1 MDPYELEA
9 IINLQRYLR
18 QISRFDPDI
27 PMVDEDGI
35 YGDAT
40 RAAVTAFQQK
50 YGLPTTGVADAE
62 TWNKVFA
69 EYLASVEAR
78 TRPEPVYI
86 FPRLPTD
93 YAVIRGEESVLVSVI
108 QLLLRDIL
116 LLYGSDAELL
126 TIDGIFGEETEE
138 AVKAFQRI
146 HRLPT
151 DGRVDRI
158 TWNRMATVQR
168 GMNDKPGMY

>member
-1 MDPYELEA
+1 MDPYEIEA

-50 YGLPTTGVADAE
+50 YGLPTTGAADAE
-62 TWNKVFA
+62 TWNMVFN
-69 EYLASVEAR
+69 EYLKSVEAR

-93 YAVIRGEESVLVSVI
+93 YAVAIGEESVLVGVI
-108 QLLLRDIL
+108 QMLLRDIL
-116 LLYGSDAELL
+116 LIYGSEAELL
-126 TIDGIFGEETEE
+126 PIDGIFGSETEE

-146 HRLPT
+146 HRLPE

-158 TWNRMATVQR
+158 TWNRLATVQR
-168 GMNDKPGMY
+168 GLNDRPLLY